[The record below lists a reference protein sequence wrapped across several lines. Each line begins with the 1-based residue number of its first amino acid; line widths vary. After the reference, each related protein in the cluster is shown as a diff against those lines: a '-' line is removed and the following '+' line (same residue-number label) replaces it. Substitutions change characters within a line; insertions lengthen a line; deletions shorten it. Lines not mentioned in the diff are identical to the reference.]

1 MTGQRHPHAKC
12 TVRVLL
18 SDSEEEVALV
28 SVARK
33 YVVFMR
39 NTKGE
44 RYPPDVVI
52 ALTAVG
58 FAAPY
63 IRARTL
69 GAPVQIFS
77 HSCIMLSFK
86 ISKSLLLRFGIYILI

>member
-1 MTGQRHPHAKC
+1 M
-12 TVRVLL
+12 
-18 SDSEEEVALV
+18 
-28 SVARK
+28 ARK

-44 RYPPDVVI
+44 TYPPDVVI

-69 GAPVQIFS
+69 GAPISDF
-77 HSCIMLSFK
+77 LSQ
-86 ISKSLLLRFGIYILI
+86 LYYAVL